1 MFICANNKVY
11 DMECPVRNLRDAEDG
26 LFNQK
31 ERVREIENDRD
42 IAAGLRMVQVSLHCC
57 MWM

>member
-1 MFICANNKVY
+1 
-11 DMECPVRNLRDAEDG
+11 MECPVRNLRDAEDG

-31 ERVREIENDRD
+31 ERVREIENDRV